1 MDTGAELILQI
12 VRRAQSCARPDVPQ
26 APDMWLLWPGGE
38 RLDWGQA
45 RARLGALGKP
55 LLVSPL
61 LEPGMLGVWPI
72 DTLDEKAKG
81 AVRRGVANQVQYY
94 EEKLVALGVGNGPIR
109 FASCSSPYEMSRDE
123 FLHWAT
129 EYAINV
135 GITLEAAA
143 DGAGARVRILPAHGL
158 PPLTL

>member
-1 MDTGAELILQI
+1 MDTGAELTLQI
-12 VRRAQSCARPDVPQ
+12 ARRAQSRARPDVPQ
-26 APDMWLLWPGGE
+26 APDLWLLWPGGE
-38 RLDWGQA
+38 RLDWVRA

-55 LLVSPL
+55 LLVAPL
-61 LEPGMLGVWPI
+61 LEPGMLGIWPI
-72 DTLDEKAKG
+72 DMLDEERKR
-81 AVRRGVANQVQYY
+81 AVGRGLANQVQYY
-94 EEKLVALGVGNGPIR
+94 AEKLVALGVEDGPIR
-109 FASCSSPYEMSRDE
+109 FASGSSPYEMSRDE

-143 DGAGARVRILPAHGL
+143 DGASARVRILPARGR